1 MWVSDKRPI
10 AVFVMALISFAW
22 SAPSVAAGVSV
33 AAKASPAPSIGSAGQ
48 CDAVYDRV
56 KFNWAMF
63 QRILGK
69 PSAAGY
75 RFVESLLWRV
85 TPSLNSSL
93 CSATDKTHDRADL
106 DAKRFQIGLLYTI
119 IGAFTEANLQKYQ
132 NARAFTNMFHA
143 GVAATINNTKESR
156 AALAV
161 VRKQRPDFDD
171 FLANW
176 TKQIQ
181 KLDAILDTLKIPKQT
196 QLNIAE
202 KPER

>member
-1 MWVSDKRPI
+1 MRVSDKRPI
-10 AVFVMALISFAW
+10 AVFMMALMFLAW
-22 SAPSVAAGVSV
+22 SAPCVAAGISLPP
-33 AAKASPAPSIGSAGQ
+33 KATPAPTMGSSAQ
-48 CDAVYDRV
+48 CDAVYDRLN
-56 KFNWAMF
+56 FNWAMF
-63 QRILGK
+63 QRILAK
-69 PSAAGY
+69 PTAAGY

-85 TPSLNSSL
+85 TPLLNSSL
-93 CSATDKTHDRADL
+93 CSTADKTHDRANL

-119 IGAFTEANLQKYQ
+119 IGAFTEANLEKYQ

-143 GVAATINNTKESR
+143 GVNATINNTKESR

-161 VRKQRPDFDD
+161 VRKQRPDFDQ

-181 KLDAILDTLKIPKQT
+181 KLEGILDMLKIPKQT

-202 KPER
+202 KPGS